1 MCIRDSNIKAK
12 ITPREKD
19 KILFN
24 KVLLFKPSVDQLFLI
39 CHRKLNHLGIK
50 DINNKNVKI
59 VPINDKASLLKLLKE
74 LAYKR
79 GQFTLSSGQES
90 EHYINCKPVTLSCE
104 GNALL
109 STLMVKKL
117 DEGSR
122 AVGGLTLGGDPLVV
136 GVAQRAFYRGGHID
150 ALIVRKNPK
159 DYGTKEVIEG
169 PKPEKGSIVTV
180 LEDVT
185 TTGGSAM
192 KAVNVLRGAGYTVNR
207 VVAIVDRMEDHSIW
221 EHNKIE
227 FVSLFTLQDI
237 IND

>member
-1 MCIRDSNIKAK
+1 MTDP
-12 ITPREKD
+12 TY
-19 KILFN
+19 
-24 KVLLFKPSVDQLFLI
+24 
-39 CHRKLNHLGIK
+39 
-50 DINNKNVKI
+50 
-59 VPINDKASLLKLLKE
+59 KASLLKLLKE

-136 GVAQRAFYRGGHID
+136 GVAQRAFYKGGHID

-159 DYGTKEVIEG
+159 GYGTKEVIEG
-169 PKPEKGSIVTV
+169 PKPEKGAVVTV

-207 VVAIVDRMEDHSIW
+207 VVCIVDRMEDHEIW
-221 EHNKIE
+221 DHNKIE
-227 FVSLFTLQDI
+227 FVSLFKLDDI
-237 IND
+237 TG

>member
-1 MCIRDSNIKAK
+1 MTDP
-12 ITPREKD
+12 TY
-19 KILFN
+19 
-24 KVLLFKPSVDQLFLI
+24 
-39 CHRKLNHLGIK
+39 
-50 DINNKNVKI
+50 
-59 VPINDKASLLKLLKE
+59 KASLLKLLKE

-159 DYGTKEVIEG
+159 GYGTKEVIEG
-169 PKPEKGSIVTV
+169 PKPEKGSIVTD